1 MSDTVTDVYGYPFD
15 SLNGDRKM
23 SASSWR
29 KMLESFFNSGIFST
43 NDFYV
48 TANNSMQITV
58 GSGNAFV
65 KGAFFP
71 SSEEKTLNID
81 SSAGTYDRYD
91 AIALE
96 FNASERRVLLKVVK
110 GGTDSKY
117 PVPTRT
123 ESVYQLFLA
132 VVKISKGATLLT
144 QNDIKDLRNDN
155 LYCGYVTSTGSQERF
170 DNELADLKSK
180 LNEVETA
187 RAVAYKDTIDV
198 KNGITLEARWN
209 DTYVEFR
216 WYGVLTN
223 DWHMTMAADGEK
235 FGNNSVIGNVL
246 KSHTAFMF
254 NVSVSPDYPIWF
266 KYSRE
271 KNGFC
276 VFSMKTCTVSKGIWL
291 SGSHMMLR

>member
-43 NDFYV
+43 NGFYV
-48 TANNSMQITV
+48 TANNSMQVTV

-170 DNELADLKSK
+170 DNELADLKTK
-180 LNEVETA
+180 YNEIATG
-187 RAVAYKDTIDV
+187 RAVTHKDTIDV

-209 DTYVEFR
+209 DTYIEFC
-216 WYGVLTN
+216 WYGTLTN
-223 DWHMTMAADGEK
+223 AWNMTGGADGEK
-235 FGNNSVIGNVL
+235 FGNDSTMRSVL
-246 KSHTAFMF
+246 AMHTAFMF
-254 NVSVSPDYPIWF
+254 NIFVSPDCPIMF
-266 KYSRE
+266 KYDRN

-276 VFSMKTCTVSKGIWL
+276 VFSMKTCTVPKGTWL

>member
-1 MSDTVTDVYGYPFD
+1 MTNTVTDEMGYPFD

-29 KMLESFFNSGIFST
+29 KMLEGFFNSGIFST
-43 NDFYV
+43 EDFFV
-48 TANNSMQITV
+48 SANNSMQVTV
-58 GSGNAFV
+58 GAGNAFV

-91 AIALE
+91 AIAIE
-96 FNASERRVLLKVVK
+96 FNASERKVILKVVK
-110 GGTDSKY
+110 GGTDSRY

-132 VVKISKGATLLT
+132 VVKISKGATTLT
-144 QNDIKDLRNDN
+144 QNDISDLRNDN
-155 LYCGYVTSTGSQERF
+155 QYCGYVTSTGSQERF
-170 DNELADLKSK
+170 ENELAELKNK
-180 LNEVETA
+180 CNEIATA
-187 RAVAYKDTIDV
+187 RAVTHKDTIDV

-209 DTYVEFR
+209 DTYIEFC
-216 WYGVLTN
+216 WFGSLTN
-223 DWHMTMAADGEK
+223 NWSMIGGADGEK
-235 FGNNSVIGNVL
+235 FGNDSTMKNIL
-246 KSHTAFMF
+246 KTHTAFMLDI
-254 NVSVSPDYPIWF
+254 SVSPDYPIML
-266 KYSRE
+266 KYDRN

-276 VFSMKTCTVSKGIWL
+276 VFSMKNCTVPKGTWL